1 MSTNQERQNLRG
13 NGYVPIEE
21 LSKHL
26 AVSISTVRGWIR
38 KHDIPENTYIRVGNT
53 YRFNIDAVVNALS
66 ADRKEPVVSDS
77 DEDI

>member
-13 NGYVPIEE
+13 SGYVPIEE

-26 AVSISTVRGWIR
+26 AVSISTVRGWL
-38 KHDIPENTYIRVGNT
+38 KKKSIPENTYIRVGNT
-53 YRFNIDAVVNALS
+53 YRFNIDAVVDALS

>member
-26 AVSISTVRGWIR
+26 AVSISTVRGWL
-38 KHDIPENTYIRVGNT
+38 KKKSIPENTYIRVGNT
-53 YRFNIDAVVNALS
+53 YRFNIDAVV
-66 ADRKEPVVSDS
+66 SDS